1 MRTLRKQERGA
12 VLVWGLVI
20 LLTMTVIGIAATRM
34 ATVDSRIAG
43 NQMMYMLTFQGADS
57 MLRKSSNLY
66 QVMQTATTGE
76 TSTSITYDKNKVKT
90 RELKNFGVTG
100 SSLSESSAGVFSD
113 PASQVTVT
121 GVAAMSEEE
130 GCPPLEGIAM
140 TTEMTPDA
148 GGLACRIFTT
158 EAHASLSGT
167 GAKSEHSEGVLKP
180 VPKIN

>member
-1 MRTLRKQERGA
+1 MRMTRKYEQGA

-57 MLRKSSNLY
+57 MLRKSISLY
-66 QVMQTATTGE
+66 QVTKTAQTGTTPSGDYDKYKVKELQLPAFAEATSGVNVTGE
-76 TSTSITYDKNKVKT
+76 STM
-90 RELKNFGVTG
+90 G
-100 SSLSESSAGVFSD
+100 
-113 PASQVTVT
+113 
-121 GVAAMSEEE
+121 EEE
-130 GCPPLEGIAM
+130 GCPPLKGIAM

-148 GGLACRIFTT
+148 GGISCRVFTT
-158 EAHASLSGT
+158 DANASLAGT